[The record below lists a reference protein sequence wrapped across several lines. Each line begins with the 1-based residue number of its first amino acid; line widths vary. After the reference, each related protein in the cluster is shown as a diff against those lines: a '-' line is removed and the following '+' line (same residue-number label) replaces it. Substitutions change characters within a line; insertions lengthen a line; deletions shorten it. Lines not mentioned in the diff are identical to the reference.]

1 MGKISIKHYLNKNVK
16 PYKAIN
22 PQSGEEVEKYPL
34 YYYITVRRKTIHKP
48 SRIDVYLT
56 EEELE
61 LYRST
66 EGENINTWIRNEE
79 SEILGIVKMYEEDVE
94 SNSVKSVLRLL
105 SSRGFNSKDEYTNN
119 LNAYIDYY
127 GVPIQELVYES
138 AQDKVLELCDKKRED
153 IKELLG
159 NYSEIVRIQLE
170 SPRKEERLRMYEKLF
185 PNEDLRILIA
195 DHILEYASISKGG
208 DISIYA
214 WTLPETKE
222 KLWLEIQSIR
232 ARTKVDYIK
241 KLDKIKFFEEIVP
254 VIDKACSTENRIDT
268 HIKEIKK
275 GYLA

>member
-170 SPRKEERLRMYEKLF
+170 SPRKAERLRMYEKLF

-195 DHILEYASISKGG
+195 DHILEYASISKGV

-222 KLWLEIQSIR
+222 KLWLEIHSIR

-241 KLDKIKFFEEIVP
+241 RLDKIKFFEEIVP

>member
-159 NYSEIVRIQLE
+159 NYSEIVKIQME
-170 SPRKEERLRMYEKLF
+170 SPRKAERLRMYERLF

-195 DHILEYASISKGG
+195 DHILEYASIKGA

-222 KLWLEIQSIR
+222 KLWIEIQSIR

-254 VIDKACSTENRIDT
+254 VIDKACSTENRINT

>member
-159 NYSEIVRIQLE
+159 NYSEIVRIQME
-170 SPRKEERLRMYEKLF
+170 SPRKAERLRMYEQLF

-195 DHILEYASISKGG
+195 DHILEYASINGD

>member
-159 NYSEIVRIQLE
+159 NYSEIVRIQME
-170 SPRKEERLRMYEKLF
+170 SPRKAERLRMYEKLF

-195 DHILEYASISKGG
+195 DHILEYASTNKGA